1 MFFSITAYLII
12 IYFINNFFSK
22 KKILESNTGSKHQSF
37 ANNSVPLSGGILIFF
52 PVLNLLIYEQPLIGI
67 IFFLLFFL
75 GIYSDLNILSSPK
88 KRFLIQII
96 IILIFVFFSKLSVL
110 PTRIEFIDNIFSY
123 PILNYLFTAFCLMVL
138 INGSNFIDGLNGIL
152 IGYFLIVMFFI
163 YNLSLLDFSDLSNFK
178 ELFILITVLFL
189 IVMNFFNKLFLGD
202 NGAYSLSFLMGVL
215 LINIYNLNQNISP
228 YFIILLLWY
237 PCFENLFSIIRKFIE
252 KKNPLKPD
260 NNHLHQL
267 IYLLIKKKYKLNNLK
282 SNNISSLIIITYN
295 FAILYAASWNI
306 YYTKHQLMVL
316 SISIFLYLII
326 FFNLRNILK

>member
-295 FAILYAASWNI
+295 FAILYAASWDI

>member
-1 MFFSITAYLII
+1 MFFYITVYLII

-22 KKILESNTGSKHQSF
+22 KKILESNAGSIHQSF

-52 PVLNLLIYEQPLIGI
+52 PVLNLLIYDQALIGLV
-67 IFFLLFFL
+67 FLLLFFL

-96 IILIFVFFSKLSVL
+96 ILIIFVFFSKLSVL
-110 PTRIEFIDNIFSY
+110 PTRIEFIDKIFSY
-123 PILNYLFTAFCLMVL
+123 SILSYLFTAFCLMVL
-138 INGSNFIDGLNGIL
+138 INGSNFIDGLNGLL

-163 YNLSLLDFSDLSNFK
+163 YNLGLLDISDLNNFK

-189 IVMNFFNKLFLGD
+189 IVMNYFNKLFLGD

-260 NNHLHQL
+260 NNHLHQS
-267 IYLLIKKKYKLNNLK
+267 IYLFIKKKYKLNNLK
-282 SNNISSLIIITYN
+282 SNNISSLIIITFN
-295 FAILYAASWNI
+295 FVIMYVASWEI
-306 YYTKHQLMVL
+306 HYTKHQLMIL
-316 SISIFLYLII
+316 SISIILYLVIY
-326 FFNLRNILK
+326 FNLRNILK